1 MIMWSSS
8 TEFQKFSTW
17 LAATILIPDNENN
30 LKSYTELGMFCQP
43 RSQGLF
49 QAREKGPGN
58 EVAGRREALWKC
70 QKHSTMDVPSQTASI
85 SVHKKYLLCHHPH
98 VIQVICRI
106 FCFFFSYSCSSQHFI
121 TKTFIVYLFGFKSFL
136 PDLSCLSK
144 HVYYSSPLLDTLTY
158 ILSMF

>member
-85 SVHKKYLLCHHPH
+85 SVNKKYLLCHHPH

-106 FCFFFSYSCSSQHFI
+106 FCFFCHTAAVVNTLSQRHSSFISSAASHFC
-121 TKTFIVYLFGFKSFL
+121 LN
-136 PDLSCLSK
+136 LSCLSK
-144 HVYYSSPLLDTLTY
+144 HFYYSSPLLDTLTY